1 MDAAEDEGLR
11 QVQHTNAELQRRQ
24 ELLVDAY
31 DEMMLETE
39 AQAEY
44 IQRLEQQ
51 LRAQRLLADSRKES
65 AAEVGELSGDLIET
79 RQRLKAT
86 QVELSTKAEQLLE

>member
-39 AQAEY
+39 AQ
-44 IQRLEQQ
+44 
-51 LRAQRLLADSRKES
+51 
-65 AAEVGELSGDLIET
+65 V
-79 RQRLKAT
+79 
-86 QVELSTKAEQLLE
+86 STSTIKTL